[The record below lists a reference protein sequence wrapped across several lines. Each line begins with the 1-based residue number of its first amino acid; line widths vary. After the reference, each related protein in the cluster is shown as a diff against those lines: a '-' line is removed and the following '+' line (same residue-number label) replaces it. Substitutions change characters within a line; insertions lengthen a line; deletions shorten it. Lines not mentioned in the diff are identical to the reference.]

1 MSEKMHYIP
10 YISNYDFIRDEM
22 QKDLKWRL
30 KNKTA
35 KTAYGRPLYNNI
47 NIQIITTHE
56 CPFECSFCMERKNP
70 MCGKEDFAAQAASLY
85 NVLMQH
91 TTARVS
97 VTGGEPLLYPYHINK
112 LYEIYLHNSKQ
123 NFFVVNTTGYDAV
136 KAEKIPSSIPFN
148 VSVNDSTQ
156 YDERIISYP
165 RRLTLQTIVKDEDM
179 RLSYLRNWIR
189 QKEVETQVD
198 DCAYSFRFLSGLDR
212 KDYSVNIWNDLRW
225 DSKVRINSFRIGD
238 FFVYCNYFDYE
249 LERTCRVTL
258 GDMYQQRNNL
268 EKYGGGYS
276 NIIIHPDGKIGVNWQ

>member
-1 MSEKMHYIP
+1 MSSKLNYIP
-10 YISNYDFIRDEM
+10 KITSYNNIRSEM
-22 QKDLKWRL
+22 NRDLEWRL
-30 KNKTA
+30 NNRKEKTP
-35 KTAYGRPLYNNI
+35 YGRPLYYNM
-47 NIQIITTHE
+47 NIQIIVTHE
-56 CPFECSFCMERKNP
+56 CPFSCPFCMERQNP
-70 MCGKEDFAAQAASLY
+70 MSGKQDFAAQAASLY
-85 NVLMQH
+85 NILQYHPTVRI
-91 TTARVS
+91 T
-97 VTGGEPLLYPYHINK
+97 VTGGEPILYPRHINH
-112 LYEIYLHNSKQ
+112 LYEIYLYNSKQ

-136 KAEKIPSSIPFN
+136 KAEKILSSIPFN

-198 DCAYSFRFLSGLDR
+198 DCEYSFRFLSGLDR

-225 DSKVRINSFRIGD
+225 DSKIRIDSFRIGD

-268 EKYGGGYS
+268 EKYGDGYS

>member
-1 MSEKMHYIP
+1 MSEKTYCIP

-70 MCGKEDFAAQAASLY
+70 MCGKADFAAQAASLY

-91 TTARVS
+91 PTARVS

-112 LYEIYLHNSKQ
+112 LYEIYLHNSEQ
-123 NFFVVNTTGYDAV
+123 NFFVVNTTGYNAV
-136 KAEKIPSSIPFN
+136 KAKKITSSIPFN

-225 DSKVRINSFRIGD
+225 DSKIRINSFRIGD

-258 GDMYQQRNNL
+258 GDMHQQRNNL
-268 EKYGGGYS
+268 EKYGDGYS

>member
-1 MSEKMHYIP
+1 MHFIP

-70 MCGKEDFAAQAASLY
+70 MCGKADFAAQAASLY

-91 TTARVS
+91 PTARVS

-136 KAEKIPSSIPFN
+136 KAEKILSSIPFN

-156 YDERIISYP
+156 YDERIFSYP
-165 RRLTLQTIVKDEDM
+165 RRLTLQTIVKDKDM

-189 QKEVETQVD
+189 QKEAETQVD
-198 DCAYSFRFLSGLDR
+198 DCEYSFRFLSWLDR
-212 KDYSVNIWNDLRW
+212 KDYSVDIWNDLRR
-225 DSKVRINSFRIGD
+225 DPEIRIDSFRIGD

-249 LERTCRVTL
+249 LNRTCRVTL
-258 GDMYQQRNNL
+258 GDMYQQRLNL
-268 EKYGGGYS
+268 EKYGDGYS

>member
-1 MSEKMHYIP
+1 MSEKTHYIP
-10 YISNYDFIRDEM
+10 YISNYDYIRDEM
-22 QKDLKWRL
+22 QKDLEWRL
-30 KNKTA
+30 KNKTV
-35 KTAYGRPLYNNI
+35 KIAYGRPLYNNI

-56 CPFECSFCMERKNP
+56 CPFECSFCIERKNP
-70 MCGKEDFAAQAASLY
+70 MCGKADFAAQAASLY

-91 TTARVS
+91 PTARVS

-156 YDERIISYP
+156 YDERIFSYP

-189 QKEVETQVD
+189 QKEVEIQVD
-198 DCAYSFRFLSGLDR
+198 DCEYSFRFLSWLDR
-212 KDYSVNIWNDLRW
+212 KDYSVDIWNDLRR
-225 DSKVRINSFRIGD
+225 DPKIRIDSFRIGD

-249 LERTCRVTL
+249 LNRTCRVTL
-258 GDMYQQRNNL
+258 GDMYQQRLNL
-268 EKYGGGYS
+268 EKYGDGYS

>member
-1 MSEKMHYIP
+1 MSEKTHFIP

-70 MCGKEDFAAQAASLY
+70 MCGKADFAAQAASLY

-91 TTARVS
+91 STARVS

-112 LYEIYLHNSKQ
+112 LYEIYLHNSEQ

-136 KAEKIPSSIPFN
+136 KAEKIPLSIPFN

-165 RRLTLQTIVKDEDM
+165 RKLTLQTIVKDEDM

-212 KDYSVNIWNDLRW
+212 KDYSVDIWNDLRW
-225 DSKVRINSFRIGD
+225 DSKIRINSFRIGD

-268 EKYGGGYS
+268 EKYGDGYS